1 MLAEEYYGWI
11 GNVIFIFAQL
21 FQVIHTFNVKKT
33 NDISYGL
40 QLLMIIGN
48 SMYTA
53 FGYIDNSLSMF
64 VGSLTTLIISCIQFL
79 QKIYYDRKNRSTL
92 MSMYVPIA

>member
-64 VGSLTTLIISCIQFL
+64 VGSLTTLIISCIQLL